1 MDNVIGQIDRALDA
15 TSVIVAALDDS
26 TLAAPTPCREWDVR
40 TVLNHTVGGM
50 HVFAAALSG
59 TDSGADHESDWL
71 GGDPQGAYAAAAEV
85 DRAAWH
91 RPDALDNTVHSSL
104 GALPASAAALV
115 HLTEL
120 VVHGVDLA
128 VAIGRPDLA
137 DDELCGELL
146 ATMRSRG
153 GIDQFRGP
161 GVFDAEIPVADG
173 EPGHRRLLGYVG
185 REVLARTP

>member
-1 MDNVIGQIDRALDA
+1 MDNVIGQIDRALEA

-26 TLAAPTPCREWDVR
+26 ALAAPTPCREWDVR
-40 TVLNHTVGGM
+40 TVLNHMVGGM
-50 HVFAAALSG
+50 HVYAAALSG

-91 RPDALDNTVHSSL
+91 RPDALDYKVRTPLGTV
-104 GALPASAAALV
+104 PASTAALV

-120 VVHGVDLA
+120 VVHGVDIA
-128 VAIGRPDLA
+128 VAIDRSDLA

-146 ATMRSRG
+146 AIMQSRG
-153 GIDQFRGP
+153 GIDRFRVP
-161 GVFDAEIPVADG
+161 GVFGAEVAVEDG
-173 EPGHRRLLGYVG
+173 ASAHRRLLGYVG

>member
-1 MDNVIGQIDRALDA
+1 MENVIGQIDRALDA
-15 TSVIVAALDDS
+15 TSVIVAALDES
-26 TLAAPTPCREWDVR
+26 SLAAPTPCREWDVR
-40 TVLNHTVGGM
+40 AVLNHTVGNM
-50 HVFAAALSG
+50 HFFAAALSG

-91 RPDALDNTVHSSL
+91 RPDALDNTVHVSF
-104 GALPASAAALV
+104 GALPAPMAALV

-128 VAIGRPDLA
+128 VAIGRSELA

-146 ATMRSRG
+146 ATMQARG
-153 GIDQFRGP
+153 GIDKFRGP
-161 GVFDAEIPVADG
+161 GVFDAEVFVEER
-173 EPGHRRLLGYVG
+173 EPAHRRLLGYVG

>member
-1 MDNVIGQIDRALDA
+1 MENVIGQIDRALDA
-15 TSVIVAALDDS
+15 TSLIVAALDES
-26 TLAAPTPCREWDVR
+26 SMAAPTPCREWDVR
-40 TVLNHTVGGM
+40 TVLNHMVGNM
-50 HVFAAALSG
+50 HFFAAALSG

-91 RPDALDNTVHSSL
+91 RPDALDNTVYVSF
-104 GALPASAAALV
+104 GALPAPAAALV

-128 VAIGRPDLA
+128 VAIGRPELA

-146 ATMRSRG
+146 ATMQARG
-153 GIDQFRGP
+153 GIDQFRTP
-161 GVFDAEIPVADG
+161 GVFDAEVFVEEG
-173 EPGHRRLLGYVG
+173 EPAHRRLLGYVG

>member
-15 TSVIVAALDDS
+15 TSVIVAALDEGS
-26 TLAAPTPCREWDVR
+26 MAAPTPCREWDVR
-40 TVLNHTVGGM
+40 TVLNHMVGGM
-50 HVFAAALSG
+50 HIYAAALSG

-91 RPDALDNTVHSSL
+91 RPDALDYTIHISL
-104 GALPASAAALV
+104 GALPAAAAALV

-128 VAIGRPDLA
+128 VAIDRPDLA

-146 ATMRSRG
+146 ATMQARG
-153 GIDQFRGP
+153 GIDKFRGP
-161 GVFDAEIPVADG
+161 GVFDAEVPVEVG
-173 EPGHRRLLGYVG
+173 EPAHRRLLGYVG

>member
-15 TSVIVAALDDS
+15 TSVIVAALDDG
-26 TLAAPTPCREWDVR
+26 TMTAPTPCREWDVR

-91 RPDALDNTVHSSL
+91 RPDALDNTVHISL
-104 GALPASAAALV
+104 GALPAQLAAMV

-128 VAIGRPDLA
+128 VAIDRPDLA

-146 ATMRSRG
+146 ATMQARG
-153 GIDQFRGP
+153 GIDKFRAP
-161 GVFDAEIPVADG
+161 GIFGAEVAVEDAAPA
-173 EPGHRRLLGYVG
+173 HRRLLGYVG
-185 REVLARTP
+185 RDVLARTP

>member
-15 TSVIVAALDDS
+15 TSVIVAALDES
-26 TLAAPTPCREWDVR
+26 SLAAPTPCREWDVR
-40 TVLNHTVGGM
+40 AVLNHTVGGM
-50 HVFAAALSG
+50 HIFAAALSG

-91 RPDALDNTVHSSL
+91 RPDALDNTVSISL
-104 GALPASAAALV
+104 GALPAPMAALV

-120 VVHGVDLA
+120 VVHGVDIA
-128 VAIGRPDLA
+128 VAIGRADLA
-137 DDELCGELL
+137 DDVLCGELL
-146 ATMRSRG
+146 ATMQARG
-153 GIDQFRGP
+153 GIDQFRAP
-161 GVFDAEIPVADG
+161 GIFGAEVVVEEGQPA
-173 EPGHRRLLGYVG
+173 HRRLLGYVG

>member
-26 TLAAPTPCREWDVR
+26 SMTAPTPCREWDVR
-40 TVLNHTVGGM
+40 TVLNHMVGNM
-50 HVFAAALSG
+50 HIFAAALSG

-91 RPDALDNTVHSSL
+91 RPDALEYTVHIPL
-104 GALPASAAALV
+104 GELPAATAALV

-146 ATMRSRG
+146 ATMQAGG
-153 GIDQFRGP
+153 GIDRFRAP
-161 GVFDAEIPVADG
+161 GIFDAEVLVEAD